1 MHEFQLLYVSVCES
15 AAAAKYATVCQIKV
29 TAQPLADS
37 LFTTGSCCRRQEAAS
52 LAAPLAA
59 AGQKTPV
66 TELREREATCETLLA
81 QLASPTLKTSK
92 KLAVSPNV
100 SNLQ

>member
-37 LFTTGSCCRRQEAAS
+37 LFAAGSCCHRQEVAS

-59 AGQKTPV
+59 AGRDAPV
-66 TELREREATCETLLA
+66 TEPREREAA
-81 QLASPTLKTSK
+81 QLASPTPSK
-92 KLAVSPNV
+92 RQQLALAS
-100 SNLQ
+100 SLR